1 MLATVNAATLHGVCG
16 HPVRVEVHVA
26 NGLPAFTVVGLPD
39 ASCRE
44 ARDRVR
50 AALVSSG
57 LSWPARRITVNLAP
71 TGIPKAGS
79 VLDLAMAVGLLVACE
94 EILPESI
101 TDLAFLGELGL
112 DGSIR
117 PVSGVLPL
125 VDAVDASGVVVAPGN
140 QQEATLVATQRV
152 LGVGDLRTLV
162 RALRQEAP
170 WPTPDE
176 APVPAEPVE
185 GPDLSDVRGQRVVR
199 FALEVA
205 AAGAHHILLVGP
217 PGSGKSM
224 LARRLPGVLPD
235 LDPADALEATRIRS
249 AAGEDLP
256 PGGLDLRPPW
266 RAPHHGSSAA
276 ALVGGGSRTM
286 RPGEVSLAHGGVLF
300 LDELGEFAPTVLD
313 MLRQPLED
321 GTVRVSRSGG
331 FAEYPARVL
340 LIAAM
345 NPCPCGGSAAP
356 GGCRCPAAVRAR
368 YVRRVSGPLLDR
380 FDLRVGVHRPNPSDL
395 LSGEAGE
402 STSEVA
408 SRIRQARRRAA
419 ERGVRANSELSSR
432 SLEAAAPLDPAA
444 VRLLE
449 AELHAG
455 RLSARGLQR
464 VRAVALTMS
473 DLAGRDV
480 PLDSDLVD
488 TALGLRID
496 PFRSEGFDVR

>member
-94 EILPESI
+94 EIEPESI
-101 TDLAFLGELGL
+101 LDLAFLGELGL

-125 VDAVDASGVVVAPGN
+125 VDAVVASGVVVAPEN
-140 QQEATLVATQRV
+140 QPEATLVATQRV

-162 RALRQEAP
+162 RALRDEVP
-170 WPTPDE
+170 WPAPGE
-176 APVPAEPVE
+176 APVPAEPAD
-185 GPDLSDVRGQRVVR
+185 GPDLSDVRGQRVAR

-224 LARRLPGVLPD
+224 LARRLPGILPD
-235 LDPADALEATRIRS
+235 LDPVDALEATRIRS

-313 MLRQPLED
+313 MLRQPGQL
-321 GTVRVSRSGG
+321 
-331 FAEYPARVL
+331 FL
-340 LIAAM
+340 
-345 NPCPCGGSAAP
+345 
-356 GGCRCPAAVRAR
+356 R
-368 YVRRVSGPLLDR
+368 YL
-380 FDLRVGVHRPNPSDL
+380 GVHH
-395 LSGEAGE
+395 
-402 STSEVA
+402 TS
-408 SRIRQARRRAA
+408 ARR
-419 ERGVRANSELSSR
+419 
-432 SLEAAAPLDPAA
+432 
-444 VRLLE
+444 
-449 AELHAG
+449 
-455 RLSARGLQR
+455 
-464 VRAVALTMS
+464 
-473 DLAGRDV
+473 
-480 PLDSDLVD
+480 
-488 TALGLRID
+488 
-496 PFRSEGFDVR
+496 

>member
-94 EILPESI
+94 EIEPESI
-101 TDLAFLGELGL
+101 LDLAFLGELGL

-125 VDAVDASGVVVAPGN
+125 VDAVVASGVVVAPEN
-140 QQEATLVATQRV
+140 QPEATLVATQRV

-162 RALRQEAP
+162 RALRDEVP
-170 WPTPDE
+170 WPAPGE
-176 APVPAEPVE
+176 APVPAEPVD
-185 GPDLSDVRGQRVVR
+185 GPDLSDVRGQRVAR

-224 LARRLPGVLPD
+224 LARRLPGILPD
-235 LDPADALEATRIRS
+235 LDPVDALEATRIRS

-340 LIAAM
+340 LVAAM

-380 FDLRVGVHRPNPSDL
+380 FDLRVGVHRPDPSDL
-395 LSGEAGE
+395 LSGSAGE

-408 SRIRQARRRAA
+408 SRIRHARRRAA
-419 ERGVRANSELSSR
+419 DRGVRANSELSSR
-432 SLEAAAPLDPAA
+432 LLETAAPLESAA

-473 DLAGRDV
+473 DLAGMDV
-480 PLDSDLVD
+480 PLGSDLVD